1 MSFDDDKKRKGKE
14 SPSKSSPE
22 GWRQDRLK
30 ELKREFEAEERK
42 RGLNELRM
50 KTLKQEIKE
59 MEEKSRP
66 EKDRRQEVAS
76 ADEKVSTSSASEF
89 TEKTVKR
96 EEGRRSAQ
104 KQAPEKGGEDIG

>member
-14 SPSKSSPE
+14 KPSKSNPE

-30 ELKREFEAEERK
+30 ELRRELEAEERK
-42 RGLNELRM
+42 KGLNELRM

-66 EKDRRQEVAS
+66 ERDRRQQVAS

-89 TEKTVKR
+89 TEKTIKR
-96 EEGRRSAQ
+96 EEERQSALN
-104 KQAPEKGGEDIG
+104 QAPEKAGEDVG